1 MAGCGALHLVAAADS
16 AATSGVQV
24 LVLLGM
30 ALACM
35 PCATHALLAPTRRTW
50 IQAGLVSAGMLGA
63 HPLLGLLPAGHVGH
77 AGSSIPVVVGM
88 GMVTGPA
95 VALGLACFGAIAG
108 RSDPLSPG
116 ARHRAAG

>member
-1 MAGCGALHLVAAADS
+1 MVGCLALHLVAAAGS
-16 AATSGVQV
+16 SGVQV

-77 AGSSIPVVVGM
+77 AGGSVPVVVST
-88 GMVTGPA
+88 GMVAGPA
-95 VALGLACFGAIAG
+95 VALGLACFAAIAG
-108 RSDPLSPG
+108 RRRTPSP
-116 ARHRAAG
+116 AA